1 MKKRHKRGGM
11 KDGKKFRKNKKRN
24 KRGYWN

>member
-1 MKKRHKRGGM
+1 M
-11 KDGKKFRKNKKRN
+11 KDGKKFRKNKKQN